1 MTLSIVQ
8 LPYKDRRMLFKL
20 EWSLKAIMFT
30 LVTSDELPKD
40 FDFVSRLGLSLMRN
54 W

>member
-1 MTLSIVQ
+1 MTLIIIQ
-8 LPYKDRRMLFKL
+8 LPYKDRGMLVKL
-20 EWSLKAIMFT
+20 AWSLKAIMFI